1 MYRNQFVDKL
11 SPNTTMVRPTYLSC
25 RLSLFVCCGSSGPS
39 SGGLLSPFGDCLDKL
54 ISSAF
59 WHIQVLNISQTW
71 PKCAIPL
78 PLELIY
84 NCWGVLYIHTEICL
98 YIEKPLYGCVL
109 LFGYVLSLSLE
120 WRMRSP
126 FKISLSFG
134 LFWSRSRSRHAKK
147 NSQLGWQPS
156 NGLDKRNT

>member
-1 MYRNQFVDKL
+1 MCTEINLLISWAQIQQW
-11 SPNTTMVRPTYLSC
+11 SCPTYLSC

-84 NCWGVLYIHTEICL
+84 TISAGECFIYTQRYICIS
-98 YIEKPLYGCVL
+98 YIPMFVCCFSVMYFHFRWNDACV
-109 LFGYVLSLSLE
+109 VLSKFRFHLVCFGAGHVHVTRKKKFATGVATLE
-120 WRMRSP
+120 WA
-126 FKISLSFG
+126 G
-134 LFWSRSRSRHAKK
+134 
-147 NSQLGWQPS
+147 
-156 NGLDKRNT
+156 

>member
-1 MYRNQFVDKL
+1 MCTEINLLISWAQIQQW
-11 SPNTTMVRPTYLSC
+11 SCPTYLSC

-84 NCWGVLYIHTEICL
+84 TISAGECFIYTQRYICIYTYVCM
-98 YIEKPLYGCVL
+98 L

-134 LFWSRSRSRHAKK
+134 LFWSRSRSRHEKK
-147 NSQLGWQPS
+147 KIATGVATLEWAG
-156 NGLDKRNT
+156 

>member
-84 NCWGVLYIHTEICL
+84 TISAGECFIYTQRYICIYTYVCM
-98 YIEKPLYGCVL
+98 L

-126 FKISLSFG
+126 FQNFAFI
-134 LFWSRSRSRHAKK
+134 WSVLEQVTFTSRKK
-147 NSQLGWQPS
+147 KFATGVATLKWAG
-156 NGLDKRNT
+156 